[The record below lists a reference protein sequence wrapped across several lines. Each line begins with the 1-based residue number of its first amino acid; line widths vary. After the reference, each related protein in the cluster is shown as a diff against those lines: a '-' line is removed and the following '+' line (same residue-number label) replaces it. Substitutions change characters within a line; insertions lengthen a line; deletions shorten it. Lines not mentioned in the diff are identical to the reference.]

1 MVKIRT
7 FRFWCIKY
15 WVLNRKIR
23 GFIRKNVIYFNTD
36 FKTTTN
42 TGHVLIALDIESFMP
57 FEEFINEIDNVWN
70 IMKSSRKMEGY
81 SNIRLPGENRHFIFE
96 KNTKE
101 GIELNEDTI
110 NKLNQVAKSLDVPIL
125 N

>member
-1 MVKIRT
+1 
-7 FRFWCIKY
+7 
-15 WVLNRKIR
+15 
-23 GFIRKNVIYFNTD
+23 
-36 FKTTTN
+36 
-42 TGHVLIALDIESFMP
+42 MP

-81 SNIRLPGENRHFIFE
+81 NNIRLPGENRHFIFE

-110 NKLNQVAKSLDVPIL
+110 NKLNQIAKSLKVQIL

>member
-1 MVKIRT
+1 
-7 FRFWCIKY
+7 
-15 WVLNRKIR
+15 
-23 GFIRKNVIYFNTD
+23 
-36 FKTTTN
+36 
-42 TGHVLIALDIESFMP
+42 
-57 FEEFINEIDNVWN
+57 
-70 IMKSSRKMEGY
+70 MKSSRKMEGY